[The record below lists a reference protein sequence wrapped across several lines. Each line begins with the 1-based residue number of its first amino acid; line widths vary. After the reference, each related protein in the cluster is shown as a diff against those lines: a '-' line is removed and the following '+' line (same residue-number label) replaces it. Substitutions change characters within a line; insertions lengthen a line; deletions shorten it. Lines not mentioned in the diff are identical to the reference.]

1 MKRSAALAA
10 AIAALLAG
18 CGLGSGKGADGV
30 SVVVTR
36 DFGVRTVG
44 SARVAKTPGS
54 ETVMRFLQR
63 KFTVRT
69 RYGGGFV
76 QAIDG
81 LSGGS
86 EGGRPVDWFY
96 YVNGI
101 EADQGAAATKLHAG
115 DRVWWDRHDW
125 GAARGVPAVVGS
137 FPEPFRSGAG
147 GKRLPTQI
155 ACTDDAG
162 AACAEAKSRLAAVGV
177 KIASSAF
184 GTGGGT
190 ETLRVLVGPWSSL
203 RADPVARRIELGPG
217 TSGVFATFSGEGR
230 RLTVLDDRGRDGA
243 SLGAGGGLVAATRLR
258 DQQPTWVVTGT
269 DAAGALAA
277 ARALR
282 ENVLRNRFALAV
294 EGSSSLPVPVGP
306 EGPVS

>member
-1 MKRSAALAA
+1 MKRSAALAVA
-10 AIAALLAG
+10 LAALLAG

-36 DFGVRTVG
+36 DFGVRPVG
-44 SARVAKTPGS
+44 TAKVAKTPGS
-54 ETVMRFLQR
+54 ETVKRFLQR

-76 QAIDG
+76 QAIEG
-81 LSGGS
+81 VSGGE

-203 RADPVARRIELGPG
+203 RADPVARRIEQGPG
-217 TSGVFATFSGEGR
+217 TSGVYATFSGEGR

-269 DAAGALAA
+269 DAAGTLAA

>member
-1 MKRSAALAA
+1 VKRSALLAA
-10 AIAALLAG
+10 ALAVLLAG

-36 DFGVRTVG
+36 DFGVRKVG
-44 SARVAKTPGS
+44 SARVARTPGS

-81 LSGGS
+81 LSGGY
-86 EGGRPVDWFY
+86 EGGRQVDWFY

-101 EADQGAAATKLHAG
+101 EADKGAAATKLHAG

-155 ACTDDAG
+155 ACTDDAD
-162 AACAEAKSRLAAVGV
+162 AACGEVKTRLAAVGV

-203 RADPVARRIELGPG
+203 RADPVARRIEQGPG
-217 TSGVFATFSGEGR
+217 TSGVFATFSGGGR
-230 RLTVLDDRGRDGA
+230 RLTVLDDRGRRGA

-269 DAAGALAA
+269 DAAGTLAA

-282 ENVLRNRFALAV
+282 EGRLRNRFALAV
-294 EGSSSLPVPVGP
+294 EGSSALPIPVGP
-306 EGPVS
+306 EGAVS

>member
-1 MKRSAALAA
+1 MKRSATLAA
-10 AIAALLAG
+10 ALAALLAG

-36 DFGVRTVG
+36 DFGVRSVG

-81 LSGGS
+81 LSGGE

-162 AACAEAKSRLAAVGV
+162 AACGEAKSRLAAVGV

-203 RADPVARRIELGPG
+203 RADPVARRIEQGPG

-230 RLTVLDDRGRDGA
+230 RLTVLDDRGRGGA
-243 SLGAGGGLVAATRLR
+243 RLGAGGGLVAATRLR

-294 EGSSSLPVPVGP
+294 EGSRSLPVPVGP

>member
-1 MKRSAALAA
+1 
-10 AIAALLAG
+10 
-18 CGLGSGKGADGV
+18 
-30 SVVVTR
+30 
-36 DFGVRTVG
+36 
-44 SARVAKTPGS
+44 
-54 ETVMRFLQR
+54 
-63 KFTVRT
+63 
-69 RYGGGFV
+69 
-76 QAIDG
+76 
-81 LSGGS
+81 
-86 EGGRPVDWFY
+86 
-96 YVNGI
+96 
-101 EADQGAAATKLHAG
+101 
-115 DRVWWDRHDW
+115 
-125 GAARGVPAVVGS
+125 VPAVVGS

-306 EGPVS
+306 EGSVS

>member
-1 MKRSAALAA
+1 VRRSATLAVALT
-10 AIAALLAG
+10 ALLAG
-18 CGLGSGKGADGV
+18 CGLGSGKGTKGV

-44 SARVAKTPGS
+44 SARVAQTPGS

-81 LSGGS
+81 LSGGYES
-86 EGGRPVDWFY
+86 GRPLDWFY

-101 EADQGAAATKLHAG
+101 EADKGAAATRLHAG

-203 RADPVARRIELGPG
+203 RADPVARRIEQGPG
-217 TSGVFATFSGEGR
+217 TSGVFATFADEGR
-230 RLTVLDDRGRDGA
+230 RLRVLDDRGRGGA
-243 SLGAGGGLVAATRLR
+243 GLGAGGGLVAATRLR
-258 DQQPTWVVTGT
+258 EQQPTWVVTGT
-269 DAAGALAA
+269 DAAGTLAA

-282 ENVLRNRFALAV
+282 EDSLRNRFALAV

-306 EGPVS
+306 KGAVS